1 MDNQGIHFRLNC
13 EQGQGLANGSF
24 AHVALESTGV
34 IVRVA
39 FGDAHD
45 HHLRER
51 KPYGRLGRHPYILKY
66 HRGSNVILSERV
78 IEGLLLQY
86 HRASTL
92 AAVLSH
98 PQLHERPT
106 LSIGRTKL
114 SPRSRLREADPDS
127 WVESSF
133 YYS

>member
-1 MDNQGIHFRLNC
+1 MDNQGIHFSLNC

-24 AHVALESTGV
+24 AHVALEGTGV

-39 FGDAHD
+39 SSGAHD
-45 HHLRER
+45 HHVRER
-51 KPYGRLGRHPYILKY
+51 KPYGRLGRHPNLLEY
-66 HRGSNVILSERV
+66 HGGSNVIWSERV
-78 IEGLLLQY
+78 IEGVLLQY
-86 HRASTL
+86 HPASTL
-92 AAVLSH
+92 ATVLSH
-98 PQLHERPT
+98 AQLHERPT